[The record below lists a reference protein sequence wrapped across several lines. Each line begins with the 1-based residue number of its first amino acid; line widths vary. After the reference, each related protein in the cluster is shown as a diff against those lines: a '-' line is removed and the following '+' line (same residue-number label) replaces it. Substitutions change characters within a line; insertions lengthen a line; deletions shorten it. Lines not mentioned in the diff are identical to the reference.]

1 MMKTNGFLAVALTL
15 TVATLAAFIGL
26 APEAHA
32 AAFHVVDGNV
42 LGSMLAFP
50 HEAVEAVKL
59 ALNHSGSA
67 IYDAVSAHP
76 QLALTLA
83 VMRTN
88 LADLKTRAEAKA
100 GEVKD
105 DMSPAAVRKIEGE
118 HDTLLRE
125 IAKLEADIQAKEA
138 EEAAEAQRQEQT
150 RTNPSPAPQP
160 VNAQA
165 VARQAVT
172 DERTRS
178 NAIRSL
184 AATGSPEVIA
194 LATEH
199 IDNGSTVET
208 FRSAML
214 DLLIANGGAPTNSNT
229 RVQVGQS
236 DHEKRA
242 VGVANALLHR
252 SDGSIVLTDEGRN
265 FRGMSLLEIGRDL
278 LEARGVNTRGMSR
291 NELAGEALQMRTG
304 GMMTTS
310 DFGGILANVANTR
323 LRAAYEAAPQTFRPL
338 VRVASVPDFKAVT
351 RVQIGEAP
359 ALNKVNEHGE
369 FKRGSLGEGKESY
382 KIATYGKIIGITR
395 QVIVNDDLD
404 AFSRIPA
411 AFGVQAA
418 QLESDLVWAQILS
431 NPIMGDGN
439 ALFSTAHGNL
449 AGSGAVISVTTMSG
463 ARVAFSTQT
472 GLDGKTVLGLAPR
485 YLIVPV
491 SLLTSAE
498 QFLAPI
504 VPAQTANAVPESL
517 RRLSI
522 IAEPRLD
529 VGINRPEDDI
539 VASGSATAW
548 YLAGDTGTG
557 DIVELAY
564 LDGNQGIY
572 TETRAGFDIDGVE
585 IKARLDVG
593 AKVLEHRNLY
603 KNPGA

>member
-1 MMKTNGFLAVALTL
+1 MKTKGFLAVAITL
-15 TVATLAAFIGL
+15 TVAIIAALTAF
-26 APEAHA
+26 APEAIAAVQHA
-32 AAFHVVDGNV
+32 NYGAHGVLDGLLSHAHV
-42 LGSMLAFP
+42 LASLP
-50 HEAVEAVKL
+50 
-59 ALNHSGSA
+59 
-67 IYDAVSAHP
+67 
-76 QLALTLA
+76 LA

-88 LADLKTRAEAKA
+88 LSDLRTRAASKASEAKDGMSA
-100 GEVKD
+100 D
-105 DMSPAAVRKIEGE
+105 DVRKIEDE
-118 HDTLLRE
+118 HASILRE
-125 IAKLEADIQAKEA
+125 IETLEKDIKDKETEEADA
-138 EEAAEAQRQEQT
+138 T
-150 RTNPSPAPQP
+150 RRAPNQPTNQPAPVVDP
-160 VNAQA
+160 AA
-165 VARQAVT
+165 VARQAVA

-178 NAIRSL
+178 TTIRSL

-194 LATEH
+194 LANQH
-199 IDNGSTVET
+199 IEGGNSVEQ

-214 DLLIANGGAPTNSNT
+214 DHLIANGGAPVNSNT
-229 RVQVGQS
+229 RTQVGLG

-242 VGVANALLHR
+242 IGAANALLHR
-252 SDGSIVLTDEGRN
+252 ANPGSVELTVEGRN

-278 LEARGVNTRGMSR
+278 LEARGVNTRGMGR
-291 NELAGEALQMRTG
+291 NELAGAALQQRSG

-338 VRVASVPDFKAVT
+338 VRVASVSDFKAVT
-351 RVQIGEAP
+351 RVALGEAP

-418 QLESDLVWAQILS
+418 QLESDLVWAQILA
-431 NPIMGDGN
+431 NPTMGDGN
-439 ALFSTAHGNL
+439 ALFSAAHGNL
-449 AGSGAVISVTTMSG
+449 AGSGGVIGVTTMSA
-463 ARVAFSTQT
+463 ARIAFATQT
-472 GLDGKTVLGLAPR
+472 GLDGKTVLGLQPR
-485 YLIVPV
+485 YVIVP
-491 SLLTSAE
+491 LAQLTPLE

-504 VPAQTANAVPESL
+504 TPAQTANAVPESL
-517 RRLSI
+517 RRLVP

-539 VASGSATAW
+539 VASGSSTAW

-557 DIVELAY
+557 DIIELAY

-572 TETRAGFDIDGVE
+572 TETRAGFGIDGVE

-603 KNPGA
+603 KNAGA